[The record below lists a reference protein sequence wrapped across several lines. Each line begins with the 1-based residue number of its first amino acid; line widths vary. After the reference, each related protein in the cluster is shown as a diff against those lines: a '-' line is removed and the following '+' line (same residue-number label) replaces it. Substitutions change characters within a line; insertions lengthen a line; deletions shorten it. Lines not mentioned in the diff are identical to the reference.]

1 MVFRAGSAN
10 RVARRDRTQNIAG
23 DLMQQRVYSDE
34 LARMLGE
41 VDFEVRVV
49 RDVARRLAESTAPEF
64 SVFDFVRT
72 DEMGL
77 STCLA
82 ALLDPKGAHG
92 QGSTYLRQFLEIL
105 DAEEHDGWCDD
116 LNSATVLT
124 EAPANDLRR
133 LDIHVRLSGGRAIA
147 IENKPWAGD
156 QNLQLSDYASFLER
170 TSREGGWKLVYLSDR
185 PPSDRSIKRD
195 RFTELI
201 ETGRLKLVSFH
212 VLAGWLARCLRLTK
226 PINVR
231 SFLEQMEQFIRQRM
245 CGEVDMS
252 ESETV
257 KEIVLGSQGTLRAAI
272 LIGKTLHSVKRHLLE
287 HCLRSPFEK
296 AMHDIGL
303 TPVWDHSLLDMRI
316 YTGFGTRF
324 AREAGGYL
332 RFEFERA
339 GLNGLFWGIRR
350 TQKLENGT
358 PDHPAASALYE
369 TMAQAFGRGGSSDY
383 WFWYSTDVASI
394 GTGDSPLSR
403 DWDRAEIPWLRMQ
416 ELSLAGDFSA
426 WATRV
431 REVLQGGAGG
441 EIVLAKSDDPYVQRH
456 QVDGPS
462 STSEHNLR

>member
-1 MVFRAGSAN
+1 
-10 RVARRDRTQNIAG
+10 
-23 DLMQQRVYSDE
+23 MQQSVYSGE

-41 VDFEVRVV
+41 VDFEIRVV
-49 RDVARRLAESTAPEF
+49 RDVARRLAASTAPNF

-82 ALLDPKGAHG
+82 ALLDPNGAHG
-92 QGSTYLRQFLEIL
+92 QGSTYLRQFLQIL
-105 DAEEHDGWCDD
+105 EAEEHDGWFDD

-124 EAPANDLRR
+124 EAPANDMRR
-133 LDIHVRLSGGRAIA
+133 LDIHVKLSGGRAVG

-170 TSREGGWKLVYLSDR
+170 TSRPAGWKLVYLSDR
-185 PPSDRSIKRD
+185 APSERSIERD
-195 RFTELI
+195 RFNDLI

-212 VLAGWLARCLRLTK
+212 VLACWLATCLRLTK
-226 PINVR
+226 PNNVR

-257 KEIVLGSQGTLRAAI
+257 REIVLGSQGTLRAAI
-272 LIGKTLHSVKRHLLE
+272 LVGKTLNSVKRHLLD
-287 HCLRSPFEK
+287 HCLRGPFEK

-303 TPVWDHSLLDMRI
+303 TPVWDQSLLEMRI

-324 AREAGGYL
+324 APDAAGYL

-358 PDHPAASALYE
+358 PNHPAATALYK
-369 TMAQAFGRGGSSDY
+369 TMAQAFGRGGASDY
-383 WFWYSTDVASI
+383 WLWYSTDVTSI
-394 GTGDSPLSR
+394 GTGDTRISR
-403 DWDRAEIPWLRMQ
+403 DWDRDEIPWLRMQ
-416 ELSLAGDFSA
+416 ELTLAGDFSA
-426 WATRV
+426 RVTRV

-441 EIVLAKSDDPYVQRH
+441 EIVLGKTGDPYVQRQ
-456 QVDGPS
+456 QVDGSS
-462 STSEHNLR
+462 STNDLGLR